1 MLRLGLYP
9 PTGAKRQVFI
19 IKRNIRVNAELMPIQ
34 DNKSRLDVG
43 HHMGERVF
51 LLNILGIV
59 IINT

>member
-1 MLRLGLYP
+1 M
-9 PTGAKRQVFI
+9 Q
-19 IKRNIRVNAELMPIQ
+19 NLMPIQ

-59 IINT
+59 IIKYPVNSADRSLFFLVSWERER